1 MNQKPATPA
10 KMKQYWPWILAA
22 GGVLLMGYS
31 FLHGI
36 LFVGLPGP
44 DDSVAEMNRQGVQAG
59 LAFVVFL
66 VGSLCC
72 LTGVVS
78 GILRWALRR
87 SRQANTV

>member
-1 MNQKPATPA
+1 MFQKPTRPA
-10 KMKQYWPWILAA
+10 KMKPFWPWILAA

-36 LFVGLPGP
+36 LFVSLPGP
-44 DDSVAEMNRQGVQAG
+44 EDSVAEMNRQSVQAG
-59 LAFVVFL
+59 VAFAVFVVGL
-66 VGSLCC
+66 LCC

-87 SRQANTV
+87 SRQANAV

>member
-1 MNQKPATPA
+1 MNQKTTRPA
-10 KMKQYWPWILAA
+10 KMKTFWPWILAA
-22 GGVLLMGYS
+22 GGLLLMGYS

-59 LAFVVFL
+59 FAFAVFL
-66 VGSLCC
+66 VGSICF

-87 SRQANTV
+87 SRQANAV